1 MRNKN
6 LISNK
11 QKGFT
16 LIETLIY
23 IALFSI
29 ILTGILLTAYQIIDG
44 SEKTRQKVILEEEA
58 NFLMRKFSWATA
70 GIRSGD
76 IVNPSQNREGPV
88 LEIVRGENGI
98 RFSQNGEVIYVE
110 RGLDN
115 VWGPT
120 VALSSSNV
128 VVDADSLYFIHKG
141 VPGGGSWELLITF
154 KLNGRQFDMKK
165 VFR

>member
-29 ILTGILLTAYQIIDG
+29 ILTGIILTAYQIIEG

-76 IVNPSQNREGPV
+76 IVSPSPNSEGPI
-88 LEIVRGENGI
+88 LTITRGASDPI
-98 RFSQNGEVIYVE
+98 SFTQVGEVIFIQ
-110 RGLDN
+110 RGSN
-115 VWGPT
+115 PSVP
-120 VALSSSNV
+120 LSSSNI
-128 VVDADSLYFIHKG
+128 VVDANSLYFIHRG
-141 VPGGGSWELLITF
+141 VPGGGAWELLIKF

-165 VFR
+165 VFRLL